1 MIIPGKCYRRFSD
14 EKNLGFGT
22 IIHSEFLFSFVF
34 KLCFRQFVTLRQ
46 ELQFLLTKRKILEAR
61 LKNFSVLVTMLNV

>member
-1 MIIPGKCYRRFSD
+1 MKKTLF
-14 EKNLGFGT
+14 FGT
-22 IIHSEFLFSFVF
+22 IIGLIHSEFLFWFVF

-46 ELQFLLTKRKILEAR
+46 ELQLLLTKRKILEAR